1 MVIPVELLISK
12 ASVLWP
18 SESVSP
24 AELSIVIYVR
34 VKLVAP
40 LMLNPWTG
48 VFLILR
54 LEIMEDSRLWA

>member
-40 LMLNPWTG
+40 LMLNAWTG

-54 LEIMEDSRLWA
+54 LEIVEDSRLWA

>member
-18 SESVSP
+18 SEYVSP

-40 LMLNPWTG
+40 LMLNAWTG

-54 LEIMEDSRLWA
+54 LEIVEDFRLWA

>member
-18 SESVSP
+18 SEYVSP

-40 LMLNPWTG
+40 LMLNAWTG

-54 LEIMEDSRLWA
+54 LEIVEDSRLWA